1 MIGLRLAGAVR
12 AAALEL
18 FPSWERLRLLMLAL
32 VAALAFAGSAAKA
45 DPTFPPLTGR
55 VVDDAHILPA
65 QTQAEL
71 TQKLATL
78 EQANGDQLVVVTL
91 SSLQDY
97 DIADYGYRLGRAWG
111 IGQKGQN
118 NGALLIIAPNEKKVR
133 IEAGYG
139 LEPVLTDAVSSLII
153 QREILPRFREGDYAG
168 GTTAGVDALIRVL
181 AEPRQLEEAQ
191 AREAAQEVQRPH
203 RRADPGAVIVI
214 IIIAVF
220 VLSGLFRRGRGGGG
234 GALWPLLLLSSF
246 GGRGRDDDDW
256 GGGGGGG
263 GFGGGGGS
271 FGGGGASG
279 GW

>member
-1 MIGLRLAGAVR
+1 MIGLRLTGAVR
-12 AAALEL
+12 AAALA
-18 FPSWERLRLLMLAL
+18 LM
-32 VAALAFAGSAAKA
+32 AALAFAGAAAKA
-45 DPTFPPLTGR
+45 DPSFPKLTGR
-55 VVDDAHILPA
+55 VVGDGHTLPA
-65 QTQAEL
+65 ETQAEL

-78 EQANGDQLVVVTL
+78 EQADGDQLVVITL
-91 SSLQDY
+91 PSLQDY

-111 IGQKGQN
+111 IGQKGKS

-133 IEAGYG
+133 VAAGYG

-168 GTTAGVDALIRVL
+168 GTTAGVDAIVRLL
-181 AEPRQLEEAQ
+181 AEPRQLAEAQ
-191 AREAAQEVQRPH
+191 ARAAAQEVQRPH

-220 VLSGLFRRGRGGGG
+220 VLSGLFRRGGG
-234 GALWPLLLLSSF
+234 GALLPLLLLSSF

-263 GFGGGGGS
+263 FSGGGGS

>member
-1 MIGLRLAGAVR
+1 MIGLKLAGAVR
-12 AAALEL
+12 AAALS
-18 FPSWERLRLLMLAL
+18 FMAVL
-32 VAALAFAGSAAKA
+32 VFAGAAANA
-45 DPTFPPLTGR
+45 DPTFPALTGR

-65 QTQAEL
+65 ETQAEL

-78 EQANGDQLVVVTL
+78 EQANGDQLVVVTVP
-91 SSLQDY
+91 SLQDD

-111 IGQKGQN
+111 IGQKGKD

-133 IEAGYG
+133 VEAGYG

-153 QREILPRFREGDYAG
+153 QREILPRFREGDFAG
-168 GTTAGVDALIRVL
+168 GTTAGVDSLINVL
-181 AEPRQLEEAQ
+181 AEPRQLAEAQ
-191 AREAAQEVQRPH
+191 ARAAAQEVHRPQR
-203 RRADPGAVIVI
+203 RTDPGAMIVI
-214 IIIAVF
+214 IIIAIF
-220 VLSGLFRRGRGGGG
+220 VLSSLFRRGGRGGGM
-234 GALWPLLLLSSF
+234 LWPLLLLSSF

-263 GFGGGGGS
+263 GFSGGGGS

>member
-1 MIGLRLAGAVR
+1 MIQLRLASAVR
-12 AAALEL
+12 AAAL
-18 FPSWERLRLLMLAL
+18 SLMLAL
-32 VAALAFAGSAAKA
+32 GAALAFAGSAAKA

-55 VVDDAHILPA
+55 VVDAAHILPA

-91 SSLQDY
+91 PSLQDD

-133 IEAGYG
+133 VEAGYG

-181 AEPRQLEEAQ
+181 AEPRQLAEAQ
-191 AREAAQEVQRPH
+191 AREAAQQVQRPH

-214 IIIAVF
+214 IIIAIF
-220 VLSGLFRRGRGGGG
+220 VLSGLFRRGRGGG

-263 GFGGGGGS
+263 GFSGGGGS

>member
-1 MIGLRLAGAVR
+1 MIGPRLAAAVR
-12 AAALEL
+12 ATALVV
-18 FPSWERLRLLMLAL
+18 
-32 VAALAFAGSAAKA
+32 VAALAFAGAAVKA
-45 DPTFPPLTGR
+45 DPTFPQLTGR

-91 SSLQDY
+91 PSLDGY

-111 IGQKGQN
+111 IGQKAKN

-139 LEPVLTDAVSSLII
+139 LEPVLTDAMSTVII
-153 QREILPRFREGDYAG
+153 HREMLPRFQDGDFAG
-168 GTTAGVDALIRVL
+168 GTTAGVDAIVKVL
-181 AEPRQLEEAQ
+181 AEPRQLAEAQ
-191 AREAAQEVQRPH
+191 ASAAAREVHQPR
-203 RRADPGAVIVI
+203 RRADPGAVVVI
-214 IIIAVF
+214 IIIAIF
-220 VLSGLFRRGRGGGG
+220 VISGLFRRGGRGGGG
-234 GALWPLLLLSSF
+234 ILPWILLGAMS
-246 GGRGRDDDDW
+246 GRGRDDDDW
-256 GGGGGGG
+256 GGGGGGGG